1 MKKILALLLAAIM
14 MMGIFAGCSNG
25 GTETTDPAAN
35 GGNENTTPA
44 DNSGEVQVEQVNL
57 KVWVPEE
64 EMEITQAAC
73 EAFDA
78 YYEQFDCTFDIS
90 VTGIDLSANGLETDP
105 ELAADVFQLPSG
117 SISQLVNAGLL
128 YPITANIDEVKAL
141 YGEGAIEA
149 CMHGDYMFGVPFSP
163 NSWFM
168 FYNKSLYT
176 EEEVKSLDVMMAKD
190 LGEDVYNF
198 SCDLDNGWYIEA
210 FFYAAGATL
219 FGADGTDPTSMTW
232 NAPEG
237 LVAANYVIDLANNPK
252 YIEEADGI
260 AGSLMKDGKLG
271 ALCSGTWAAPDL
283 SAALGEN
290 FGAVALPTITLN
302 GQECQLSNFA
312 DYKVWSVK
320 SNTKHPMAAQLLA
333 EWLANEESQLARYQK
348 SKATPTVLSLMENA
362 EISADI
368 ATTALIAQTQFAVPQ
383 PSIAQITNYWTPAQ
397 ALGTEILSGAANKDN
412 IQTKLDQLVNDVTST
427 LVG

>member
-1 MKKILALLLAAIM
+1 MKKIVALLLAFVMVLGLVAC
-14 MMGIFAGCSNG
+14 GNDAP
-25 GTETTDPAAN
+25 ETTAPVS
-35 GGNENTTPA
+35 GGNETTPNA
-44 DNSGEVQVEQVNL
+44 EPQVEQVTL

-78 YYEQFDCTFDIS
+78 YYEQFECTFDIS

-117 SISQLVNAGLL
+117 SISQLTNAGLL

-149 CMHGDYMFGVPFSP
+149 CMSGDYMFGVPFSP

-176 EEEVKSLDVMMAKD
+176 EEEVKNLDVMMAKD
-190 LGEDVYNF
+190 LGADVYNF
-198 SCDLDNGWYIEA
+198 SCDIDNGWYIEA
-210 FFYAAGATL
+210 FFYATGATL
-219 FGADGTDPTSMTW
+219 FGADGTDPTNMTW

-237 LVAANYVIDLANNPK
+237 VMAANYIIDLVNNPK
-252 YIEEADGI
+252 YIEDADGI

-283 SAALGEN
+283 AEALGEN
-290 FGAVALPTITLN
+290 FGAVALPTITID
-302 GQECQLSNFA
+302 GKDYQLSNFA

-320 SNTKHPMAAQLLA
+320 SNTKHPLAAQLLA
-333 EWLANEESQLARYQK
+333 EWLANEESQLARYEK
-348 SKATPTVLSLMENA
+348 SKATPTVLSLMENEQIA
-362 EISADI
+362 ADI
-368 ATTALIAQTQFAVPQ
+368 ATTALLAQTQYAVAQ
-383 PSIAQITNYWTPAQ
+383 PSIAQIANYWTPAQ
-397 ALGTEILSGAANKDN
+397 ALGTEILSGAANNDN
-412 IQTKLDQLVNDVTST
+412 IQAKLDQLVNDVTST